1 MPVIF
6 LSSMSDNMNIVMA
19 INMGGDDFITK
30 PYDLN
35 VVVAKVQALL
45 RRTYDFTD
53 NTSTIEHNGGVL
65 NLNDQT
71 FMYNNNKVEL
81 TKNEYRILQCL
92 LENVGKVVSRDSIME
107 NSGRMKHLL
116 MIIHLLSMLP
126 DLEESLR
133 MQGSAI
139 ILEQKRSGIYYFM
152 KNVVLYLKS
161 RIKVI
166 VMLVVIAIVQFVV
179 FYLYSV
185 PVAPVIYSLELL
197 SFMLAVA
204 VVFDYMAFYRRHK
217 ALKHSLLCDEI
228 FQVELYDTSDAI
240 EDDYQQLL
248 TKVLT
253 QKYQAN
259 ELREKSMADLRDY
272 YAIWAHQIKTPISA
286 IDVLLQAENEPDK
299 IDLKELKRQLFNID
313 FYVDAVMNYLRLED
327 MSSDY
332 VFEDCQVE
340 KIVRKAVKKFA
351 AQFIGK
357 KISIELNNLDT
368 NVKTDEKWLGFI
380 IEQLISNAVK
390 YTRNGGKISIYMK
403 ETFNSA
409 DRILVIEDNGIG
421 ITKEDIPRIFERGYT
436 GYNGRMS
443 KNHRESVCTFAG
455 KQQISWGFLLQ

>member
-1 MPVIF
+1 
-6 LSSMSDNMNIVMA
+6 
-19 INMGGDDFITK
+19 
-30 PYDLN
+30 
-35 VVVAKVQALL
+35 
-45 RRTYDFTD
+45 
-53 NTSTIEHNGGVL
+53 
-65 NLNDQT
+65 
-71 FMYNNNKVEL
+71 
-81 TKNEYRILQCL
+81 
-92 LENVGKVVSRDSIME
+92 
-107 NSGRMKHLL
+107 
-116 MIIHLLSMLP
+116 
-126 DLEESLR
+126 
-133 MQGSAI
+133 
-139 ILEQKRSGIYYFM
+139 M

-166 VMLVVIAIVQFVV
+166 VMLVVIAIVQLVV

-185 PVAPVIYSLELL
+185 PVAPVIYSVEVL

-204 VVFDYMAFYRRHK
+204 VVFDYMSFYRRHK
-217 ALKHSLLCDEI
+217 ALKHSLSCDEI

-272 YAIWAHQIKTPISA
+272 YATWAHQIKTPISA

-443 KNHRESVCTFAG
+443 KKSSGIGLYLCRKAADKLGISIAIESKLDNGTKVILDMTQ
-455 KQQISWGFLLQ
+455 KYISHE

>member
-1 MPVIF
+1 
-6 LSSMSDNMNIVMA
+6 
-19 INMGGDDFITK
+19 
-30 PYDLN
+30 
-35 VVVAKVQALL
+35 
-45 RRTYDFTD
+45 
-53 NTSTIEHNGGVL
+53 
-65 NLNDQT
+65 
-71 FMYNNNKVEL
+71 
-81 TKNEYRILQCL
+81 
-92 LENVGKVVSRDSIME
+92 
-107 NSGRMKHLL
+107 
-116 MIIHLLSMLP
+116 
-126 DLEESLR
+126 
-133 MQGSAI
+133 
-139 ILEQKRSGIYYFM
+139 M

-332 VFEDCQVE
+332 VFED
-340 KIVRKAVKKFA
+340 
-351 AQFIGK
+351 
-357 KISIELNNLDT
+357 
-368 NVKTDEKWLGFI
+368 
-380 IEQLISNAVK
+380 
-390 YTRNGGKISIYMK
+390 
-403 ETFNSA
+403 
-409 DRILVIEDNGIG
+409 NGIG

-443 KNHRESVCTFAG
+443 KKSSGIGLYLCRKAADKLGISIAIESKLDKGTKVLLDMTQ
-455 KQQISWGFLLQ
+455 KYISHE

>member
-1 MPVIF
+1 
-6 LSSMSDNMNIVMA
+6 
-19 INMGGDDFITK
+19 
-30 PYDLN
+30 
-35 VVVAKVQALL
+35 
-45 RRTYDFTD
+45 
-53 NTSTIEHNGGVL
+53 
-65 NLNDQT
+65 
-71 FMYNNNKVEL
+71 
-81 TKNEYRILQCL
+81 
-92 LENVGKVVSRDSIME
+92 
-107 NSGRMKHLL
+107 
-116 MIIHLLSMLP
+116 MII
-126 DLEESLR
+126 
-133 MQGSAI
+133 
-139 ILEQKRSGIYYFM
+139 
-152 KNVVLYLKS
+152 
-161 RIKVI
+161 
-166 VMLVVIAIVQFVV
+166 IA
-179 FYLYSV
+179 S
-185 PVAPVIYSLELL
+185 
-197 SFMLAVA
+197 
-204 VVFDYMAFYRRHK
+204 
-217 ALKHSLLCDEI
+217 HSKEDIDILCDEI

-286 IDVLLQAENEPDK
+286 IDVLLQAENEQDK

-332 VFEDCQVE
+332 VFEDCQGD

-443 KNHRESVCTFAG
+443 KKSSGIGLYLCRKAADKLGISIAIESKLDKGTKVLLDMTQ
-455 KQQISWGFLLQ
+455 KYISHE

>member
-1 MPVIF
+1 
-6 LSSMSDNMNIVMA
+6 
-19 INMGGDDFITK
+19 
-30 PYDLN
+30 
-35 VVVAKVQALL
+35 
-45 RRTYDFTD
+45 
-53 NTSTIEHNGGVL
+53 
-65 NLNDQT
+65 
-71 FMYNNNKVEL
+71 
-81 TKNEYRILQCL
+81 
-92 LENVGKVVSRDSIME
+92 
-107 NSGRMKHLL
+107 
-116 MIIHLLSMLP
+116 
-126 DLEESLR
+126 
-133 MQGSAI
+133 
-139 ILEQKRSGIYYFM
+139 M

-240 EDDYQQLL
+240 EDDYQQL
-248 TKVLT
+248 
-253 QKYQAN
+253 
-259 ELREKSMADLRDY
+259 
-272 YAIWAHQIKTPISA
+272 
-286 IDVLLQAENEPDK
+286 
-299 IDLKELKRQLFNID
+299 FNID

-357 KISIELNNLDT
+357 KISIELNNLDI

-443 KNHRESVCTFAG
+443 KKSSGIGLYLCRKAADKLGISIAIESKLDKGTKVLLDLAQ
-455 KQQISWGFLLQ
+455 KYISHE

>member
-1 MPVIF
+1 MKTRVTELLNIEYPVIQGGMAWVADANLAAHVSKAGGMGF
-6 LSSMSDNMNIVMA
+6 IGAANAPAEWVKEQIHIARKITDKPVGVNIMLLSDYADEIAQLVIDEHIEAVTTGAGNPSKYMKAWKEAGIRV
-19 INMGGDDFITK
+19 I
-30 PYDLN
+30 P
-35 VVVAKVQALL
+35 VVASVALA
-45 RRTYDFTD
+45 RMMERAGADAVVAEGME
-53 NTSTIEHNGGVL
+53 SGGHIGEETTMTLVP
-65 NLNDQT
+65 Q
-71 FMYNNNKVEL
+71 
-81 TKNEYRILQCL
+81 
-92 LENVGKVVSRDSIME
+92 VVDAVNI
-107 NSGRMKHLL
+107 
-116 MIIHLLSMLP
+116 P
-126 DLEESLR
+126 
-133 MQGSAI
+133 
-139 ILEQKRSGIYYFM
+139 
-152 KNVVLYLKS
+152 
-161 RIKVI
+161 
-166 VMLVVIAIVQFVV
+166 VIAAGGIGDGRGVC
-179 FYLYSV
+179 
-185 PVAPVIYSLELL
+185 AA
-197 SFMLAVA
+197 FMLAVA

-351 AQFIGK
+351 AQFMGK

-443 KNHRESVCTFAG
+443 KKSSGIGLYLCRKAERRMLCI
-455 KQQISWGFLLQ
+455 QRL

>member
-35 VVVAKVQALL
+35 VIVAKVQALL

-152 KNVVLYLKS
+152 KMWCY
-161 RIKVI
+161 I
-166 VMLVVIAIVQFVV
+166 
-179 FYLYSV
+179 
-185 PVAPVIYSLELL
+185 
-197 SFMLAVA
+197 
-204 VVFDYMAFYRRHK
+204 
-217 ALKHSLLCDEI
+217 
-228 FQVELYDTSDAI
+228 
-240 EDDYQQLL
+240 
-248 TKVLT
+248 
-253 QKYQAN
+253 
-259 ELREKSMADLRDY
+259 
-272 YAIWAHQIKTPISA
+272 
-286 IDVLLQAENEPDK
+286 
-299 IDLKELKRQLFNID
+299 
-313 FYVDAVMNYLRLED
+313 
-327 MSSDY
+327 
-332 VFEDCQVE
+332 
-340 KIVRKAVKKFA
+340 
-351 AQFIGK
+351 
-357 KISIELNNLDT
+357 
-368 NVKTDEKWLGFI
+368 
-380 IEQLISNAVK
+380 
-390 YTRNGGKISIYMK
+390 
-403 ETFNSA
+403 
-409 DRILVIEDNGIG
+409 
-421 ITKEDIPRIFERGYT
+421 
-436 GYNGRMS
+436 
-443 KNHRESVCTFAG
+443 
-455 KQQISWGFLLQ
+455 

>member
-1 MPVIF
+1 MGNNTIPLKIAGVGYSIPDTVIT
-6 LSSMSDNMNIVMA
+6 N
-19 INMGGDDFITK
+19 DD
-30 PYDLN
+30 
-35 VVVAKVQALL
+35 
-45 RRTYDFTD
+45 
-53 NTSTIEHNGGVL
+53 
-65 NLNDQT
+65 
-71 FMYNNNKVEL
+71 L
-81 TKNEYRILQCL
+81 TK
-92 LENVGKVVSRDSIME
+92 
-107 NSGRMKHLL
+107 
-116 MIIHLLSMLP
+116 
-126 DLEESLR
+126 
-133 MQGSAI
+133 
-139 ILEQKRSGIYYFM
+139 
-152 KNVVLYLKS
+152 
-161 RIKVI
+161 
-166 VMLVVIAIVQFVV
+166 
-179 FYLYSV
+179 
-185 PVAPVIYSLELL
+185 
-197 SFMLAVA
+197 
-204 VVFDYMAFYRRHK
+204 
-217 ALKHSLLCDEI
+217 
-228 FQVELYDTSDAI
+228 LYDTSDAI

-443 KNHRESVCTFAG
+443 KKSSGIGLYLCRKAADKLGISIAIESKLDKGTKVLLDMTQ
-455 KQQISWGFLLQ
+455 KYISHE

>member
-1 MPVIF
+1 
-6 LSSMSDNMNIVMA
+6 
-19 INMGGDDFITK
+19 
-30 PYDLN
+30 
-35 VVVAKVQALL
+35 
-45 RRTYDFTD
+45 
-53 NTSTIEHNGGVL
+53 
-65 NLNDQT
+65 
-71 FMYNNNKVEL
+71 
-81 TKNEYRILQCL
+81 
-92 LENVGKVVSRDSIME
+92 
-107 NSGRMKHLL
+107 
-116 MIIHLLSMLP
+116 
-126 DLEESLR
+126 
-133 MQGSAI
+133 
-139 ILEQKRSGIYYFM
+139 M

-340 KIVRKAVKKFA
+340 KNCAK
-351 AQFIGK
+351 G
-357 KISIELNNLDT
+357 S
-368 NVKTDEKWLGFI
+368 
-380 IEQLISNAVK
+380 
-390 YTRNGGKISIYMK
+390 
-403 ETFNSA
+403 
-409 DRILVIEDNGIG
+409 
-421 ITKEDIPRIFERGYT
+421 
-436 GYNGRMS
+436 
-443 KNHRESVCTFAG
+443 
-455 KQQISWGFLLQ
+455 

>member
-1 MPVIF
+1 MDDKIGAVVSKLQQRLGDDYEVRIVDVTKNNDTVKKGISVRKNGEKIGRIYYWNGEALEAF
-6 LSSMSDNMNIVMA
+6 LGDVESSPLPDIDFEMSLKKQKDNIVAILINAEANKERLKDMPHRMVEGLDLAVVYKIIFKKDSEVITSSDINNGMMA
-19 INMGGDDFITK
+19 M
-30 PYDLN
+30 
-35 VVVAKVQALL
+35 L
-45 RRTYDFTD
+45 RVTEGELY
-53 NTSTIEHNGGVL
+53 TI
-65 NLNDQT
+65 
-71 FMYNNNKVEL
+71 
-81 TKNEYRILQCL
+81 
-92 LENVGKVVSRDSIME
+92 
-107 NSGRMKHLL
+107 
-116 MIIHLLSMLP
+116 
-126 DLEESLR
+126 
-133 MQGSAI
+133 A
-139 ILEQKRSGIYYFM
+139 M
-152 KNVVLYLKS
+152 KNTKEY
-161 RIKVI
+161 
-166 VMLVVIAIVQFVV
+166 
-179 FYLYSV
+179 Y
-185 PVAPVIYSLELL
+185 APDI
-197 SFMLAVA
+197 
-204 VVFDYMAFYRRHK
+204 
-217 ALKHSLLCDEI
+217 
-228 FQVELYDTSDAI
+228 
-240 EDDYQQLL
+240 
-248 TKVLT
+248 
-253 QKYQAN
+253 
-259 ELREKSMADLRDY
+259 KSMTETLVFNGDLRDY

-443 KNHRESVCTFAG
+443 KKSSGIGLYLCRKAADKLGISIAIESKLDKGTKVLLDMTQ
-455 KQQISWGFLLQ
+455 KYISHE

>member
-1 MPVIF
+1 
-6 LSSMSDNMNIVMA
+6 
-19 INMGGDDFITK
+19 
-30 PYDLN
+30 
-35 VVVAKVQALL
+35 
-45 RRTYDFTD
+45 
-53 NTSTIEHNGGVL
+53 
-65 NLNDQT
+65 
-71 FMYNNNKVEL
+71 
-81 TKNEYRILQCL
+81 
-92 LENVGKVVSRDSIME
+92 
-107 NSGRMKHLL
+107 
-116 MIIHLLSMLP
+116 
-126 DLEESLR
+126 
-133 MQGSAI
+133 
-139 ILEQKRSGIYYFM
+139 M

-313 FYVDAVMNYLRLED
+313 
-327 MSSDY
+327 
-332 VFEDCQVE
+332 
-340 KIVRKAVKKFA
+340 VRKAVKKFA

-443 KNHRESVCTFAG
+443 KKSSGIGLYLCRKAADKLGISIAIESKLDKGTKVLLDMTQ
-455 KQQISWGFLLQ
+455 KYISHE

>member
-1 MPVIF
+1 MF
-6 LSSMSDNMNIVMA
+6 LI
-19 INMGGDDFITK
+19 IWHFTEGI
-30 PYDLN
+30 
-35 VVVAKVQALL
+35 
-45 RRTYDFTD
+45 RR
-53 NTSTIEHNGGVL
+53 
-65 NLNDQT
+65 
-71 FMYNNNKVEL
+71 
-81 TKNEYRILQCL
+81 
-92 LENVGKVVSRDSIME
+92 
-107 NSGRMKHLL
+107 
-116 MIIHLLSMLP
+116 
-126 DLEESLR
+126 
-133 MQGSAI
+133 
-139 ILEQKRSGIYYFM
+139 
-152 KNVVLYLKS
+152 
-161 RIKVI
+161 
-166 VMLVVIAIVQFVV
+166 
-179 FYLYSV
+179 
-185 PVAPVIYSLELL
+185 
-197 SFMLAVA
+197 
-204 VVFDYMAFYRRHK
+204 
-217 ALKHSLLCDEI
+217 LKHSLLCDEI

-443 KNHRESVCTFAG
+443 KKSSGIGLYLCRKAADKLGISIAIESKLDKGTKVLLDMTQ
-455 KQQISWGFLLQ
+455 KYISHE

>member
-1 MPVIF
+1 
-6 LSSMSDNMNIVMA
+6 
-19 INMGGDDFITK
+19 
-30 PYDLN
+30 
-35 VVVAKVQALL
+35 
-45 RRTYDFTD
+45 
-53 NTSTIEHNGGVL
+53 
-65 NLNDQT
+65 
-71 FMYNNNKVEL
+71 
-81 TKNEYRILQCL
+81 
-92 LENVGKVVSRDSIME
+92 
-107 NSGRMKHLL
+107 
-116 MIIHLLSMLP
+116 
-126 DLEESLR
+126 

-139 ILEQKRSGIYYFM
+139 ILEQKKEWDILFHEKCGVISKKQNKGYSDACGNCDCAVCSVLSLFGASGTCYIFIGIA
-152 KNVVLYLKS
+152 VLYAGCGS
-161 RIKVI
+161 C
-166 VMLVVIAIVQFVV
+166 
-179 FYLYSV
+179 
-185 PVAPVIYSLELL
+185 
-197 SFMLAVA
+197 
-204 VVFDYMAFYRRHK
+204 FDYMAFYRRHK

-421 ITKEDIPRIFERGYT
+421 IIKEDIPRIFERGYT

-443 KNHRESVCTFAG
+443 KKSSGIGLYLCRKAADKLGISIAIESKLDKGTKVLLDMTQ
-455 KQQISWGFLLQ
+455 KYISHE

>member
-1 MPVIF
+1 
-6 LSSMSDNMNIVMA
+6 
-19 INMGGDDFITK
+19 
-30 PYDLN
+30 
-35 VVVAKVQALL
+35 
-45 RRTYDFTD
+45 
-53 NTSTIEHNGGVL
+53 
-65 NLNDQT
+65 
-71 FMYNNNKVEL
+71 
-81 TKNEYRILQCL
+81 
-92 LENVGKVVSRDSIME
+92 
-107 NSGRMKHLL
+107 
-116 MIIHLLSMLP
+116 
-126 DLEESLR
+126 
-133 MQGSAI
+133 
-139 ILEQKRSGIYYFM
+139 M

-166 VMLVVIAIVQFVV
+166 VMLVVIAIVQLVV

-185 PVAPVIYSLELL
+185 PVAPVIYSVELL

-217 ALKHSLLCDEI
+217 ALKHSLSCDEI
-228 FQVELYDTSDAI
+228 FQVELYDASDAI

-272 YAIWAHQIKTPISA
+272 YATWAHQIKTPISA

-443 KNHRESVCTFAG
+443 KKSSGIGLYLCRKAADKLGISIAIESKLDNGTKVILDMTQ
-455 KQQISWGFLLQ
+455 KYISHE

>member
-1 MPVIF
+1 MF
-6 LSSMSDNMNIVMA
+6 LI
-19 INMGGDDFITK
+19 IWH
-30 PYDLN
+30 
-35 VVVAKVQALL
+35 
-45 RRTYDFTD
+45 FT
-53 NTSTIEHNGGVL
+53 E
-65 NLNDQT
+65 
-71 FMYNNNKVEL
+71 
-81 TKNEYRILQCL
+81 
-92 LENVGKVVSRDSIME
+92 
-107 NSGRMKHLL
+107 
-116 MIIHLLSMLP
+116 
-126 DLEESLR
+126 
-133 MQGSAI
+133 
-139 ILEQKRSGIYYFM
+139 GI
-152 KNVVLYLKS
+152 
-161 RIKVI
+161 R
-166 VMLVVIAIVQFVV
+166 
-179 FYLYSV
+179 
-185 PVAPVIYSLELL
+185 
-197 SFMLAVA
+197 
-204 VVFDYMAFYRRHK
+204 
-217 ALKHSLLCDEI
+217 LKHSLLCDEI

-443 KNHRESVCTFAG
+443 KKSSGIGLYLCRKAADKLGISIAIESKLDKGTKVLLDMTQ
-455 KQQISWGFLLQ
+455 KYISHE

>member
-1 MPVIF
+1 M
-6 LSSMSDNMNIVMA
+6 
-19 INMGGDDFITK
+19 
-30 PYDLN
+30 
-35 VVVAKVQALL
+35 
-45 RRTYDFTD
+45 
-53 NTSTIEHNGGVL
+53 

-107 NSGRMKHLL
+107 KLWEDEAFVDDNTLTVNVTRLRRKLEDAGVSDYIRTKKEWDILFHEKCGVISKKQNKGYSDACGNCDCAVCSVLSFIRCQWHLL
-116 MIIHLLSMLP
+116 YIHWNCCPLCWLWQLFLIIWHFTEGIRRLST
-126 DLEESLR
+126 
-133 MQGSAI
+133 
-139 ILEQKRSGIYYFM
+139 
-152 KNVVLYLKS
+152 
-161 RIKVI
+161 
-166 VMLVVIAIVQFVV
+166 
-179 FYLYSV
+179 
-185 PVAPVIYSLELL
+185 
-197 SFMLAVA
+197 
-204 VVFDYMAFYRRHK
+204 AF
-217 ALKHSLLCDEI
+217 LCDEI

-272 YAIWAHQIKTPISA
+272 YAIWAHQIKTPIST

>member
-1 MPVIF
+1 
-6 LSSMSDNMNIVMA
+6 
-19 INMGGDDFITK
+19 
-30 PYDLN
+30 
-35 VVVAKVQALL
+35 
-45 RRTYDFTD
+45 
-53 NTSTIEHNGGVL
+53 
-65 NLNDQT
+65 
-71 FMYNNNKVEL
+71 
-81 TKNEYRILQCL
+81 
-92 LENVGKVVSRDSIME
+92 
-107 NSGRMKHLL
+107 
-116 MIIHLLSMLP
+116 
-126 DLEESLR
+126 
-133 MQGSAI
+133 
-139 ILEQKRSGIYYFM
+139 M

-403 ETFNSA
+403 ETFNLSL
-409 DRILVIEDNGIG
+409 IHI
-421 ITKEDIPRIFERGYT
+421 
-436 GYNGRMS
+436 
-443 KNHRESVCTFAG
+443 
-455 KQQISWGFLLQ
+455 

>member
-1 MPVIF
+1 
-6 LSSMSDNMNIVMA
+6 
-19 INMGGDDFITK
+19 
-30 PYDLN
+30 
-35 VVVAKVQALL
+35 
-45 RRTYDFTD
+45 
-53 NTSTIEHNGGVL
+53 
-65 NLNDQT
+65 
-71 FMYNNNKVEL
+71 
-81 TKNEYRILQCL
+81 
-92 LENVGKVVSRDSIME
+92 
-107 NSGRMKHLL
+107 
-116 MIIHLLSMLP
+116 
-126 DLEESLR
+126 
-133 MQGSAI
+133 
-139 ILEQKRSGIYYFM
+139 M

-217 ALKHSLLCDEI
+217 ALKLSLLCDEI

-443 KNHRESVCTFAG
+443 KKSSGIGLYLCRKAADKLGISIAIESKLDKGTKVLLDMTQ
-455 KQQISWGFLLQ
+455 KYISHE

>member
-1 MPVIF
+1 
-6 LSSMSDNMNIVMA
+6 
-19 INMGGDDFITK
+19 
-30 PYDLN
+30 
-35 VVVAKVQALL
+35 
-45 RRTYDFTD
+45 
-53 NTSTIEHNGGVL
+53 
-65 NLNDQT
+65 
-71 FMYNNNKVEL
+71 
-81 TKNEYRILQCL
+81 
-92 LENVGKVVSRDSIME
+92 
-107 NSGRMKHLL
+107 MKH
-116 MIIHLLSMLP
+116 
-126 DLEESLR
+126 
-133 MQGSAI
+133 
-139 ILEQKRSGIYYFM
+139 
-152 KNVVLYLKS
+152 VVLYLKS

-443 KNHRESVCTFAG
+443 KKSSGIGLYLCRKAADKLGISIAIESKLDKGTKVLLDMTQ
-455 KQQISWGFLLQ
+455 KYISHE

>member
-1 MPVIF
+1 
-6 LSSMSDNMNIVMA
+6 
-19 INMGGDDFITK
+19 
-30 PYDLN
+30 
-35 VVVAKVQALL
+35 
-45 RRTYDFTD
+45 
-53 NTSTIEHNGGVL
+53 
-65 NLNDQT
+65 
-71 FMYNNNKVEL
+71 
-81 TKNEYRILQCL
+81 
-92 LENVGKVVSRDSIME
+92 
-107 NSGRMKHLL
+107 
-116 MIIHLLSMLP
+116 
-126 DLEESLR
+126 
-133 MQGSAI
+133 
-139 ILEQKRSGIYYFM
+139 M

-357 KISIELNNLDT
+357 SSPNLCVNSSFSYVVLPTLLLSSRDLTEWSLVYHNTLSYQRFYDLHSIHYDHLEGLH
-368 NVKTDEKWLGFI
+368 
-380 IEQLISNAVK
+380 QLI
-390 YTRNGGKISIYMK
+390 
-403 ETFNSA
+403 
-409 DRILVIEDNGIG
+409 
-421 ITKEDIPRIFERGYT
+421 
-436 GYNGRMS
+436 
-443 KNHRESVCTFAG
+443 
-455 KQQISWGFLLQ
+455 

>member
-1 MPVIF
+1 
-6 LSSMSDNMNIVMA
+6 
-19 INMGGDDFITK
+19 
-30 PYDLN
+30 
-35 VVVAKVQALL
+35 
-45 RRTYDFTD
+45 
-53 NTSTIEHNGGVL
+53 
-65 NLNDQT
+65 
-71 FMYNNNKVEL
+71 
-81 TKNEYRILQCL
+81 
-92 LENVGKVVSRDSIME
+92 
-107 NSGRMKHLL
+107 
-116 MIIHLLSMLP
+116 
-126 DLEESLR
+126 
-133 MQGSAI
+133 
-139 ILEQKRSGIYYFM
+139 M

-228 FQVELYDTSDAI
+228 F
-240 EDDYQQLL
+240 
-248 TKVLT
+248 
-253 QKYQAN
+253 
-259 ELREKSMADLRDY
+259 
-272 YAIWAHQIKTPISA
+272 
-286 IDVLLQAENEPDK
+286 
-299 IDLKELKRQLFNID
+299 
-313 FYVDAVMNYLRLED
+313 
-327 MSSDY
+327 
-332 VFEDCQVE
+332 QVE

-443 KNHRESVCTFAG
+443 KKSSGIGLYLCRKAADKLGISIAIESKLDKGTKVLLDMTQ
-455 KQQISWGFLLQ
+455 KYISHE